1 MTAIIEIPA
10 RDVPT
15 IADLAEAVASE
26 APELLK

>member
-1 MTAIIEIPA
+1 MAVIIETPD

-15 IADLAEAVASE
+15 IADLAAAVASE